1 MPQAAELDGITN
13 FTLLASPLAQ
23 KPQTIASA
31 NTIAPVSVLTVLT
44 GNTVIKTITPPLPNS
59 VHVIALQFAG
69 VAGVDATGN
78 IKTLKASVVGEV
90 MLLIF
95 DPVAAK
101 YVPVG

>member
-1 MPQAAELDGITN
+1 MAVDTLLDGMAN
-13 FTLLASPLAQ
+13 FAALAGQFAQ

-31 NTIAPVSVLTVLT
+31 NTIAPVSYLTVLT
-44 GNTVIKTITPPLPNS
+44 GNVVIKTITPPLSNL
-59 VHVIALQFAG
+59 HVLAIQFAG

-90 MLLIF
+90 MLLVY